1 MLRLY
6 ILQLTSICS
15 SYWLMILRSWIQA
28 ETYESNK
35 KSTIRLVN
43 SYVYKNHLSAVDYP
57 VLRYAH

>member
-6 ILQLTSICS
+6 ILQFTSICN

-28 ETYESNK
+28 ETNESNK
-35 KSTIRLVN
+35 KSTIVLVN
-43 SYVYKNHLSAVDYP
+43 SYVYKNHFSSVDYP